1 MSKKSSKSSQPPQQA
16 LAGGAGPDGGNAGGA
31 AAPQKPKRKRKWFKR
46 LLWLGGGS
54 STLFIALLAAIPFI
68 IAIPMVR
75 DYALS
80 FVNAQLRGTLKAD
93 SVNVSWMG
101 PVELKGVSL
110 DDADARRVFAVQRLK
125 CERSLW
131 DLLTRGITE
140 LPSGKLNLGEVIVE
154 QPTIDLI
161 VNEKN
166 EISLVDALQPKLAAA
181 PPGGTGT
188 TIPAPAKGG
197 GLPEPTLDLV
207 VKDAKI
213 SARRIDGAS
222 YAIDAIQLSL
232 KVRTLNEMVTKL
244 EGKLPNGT
252 LLSTDVDLRDLAL
265 ESKIAIDKASAKV
278 GLRSNGDVDLAPI
291 MAVFMPKLG
300 LSGAATL
307 KVDADMR
314 PGQALAATFDV
325 AVKQL
330 QTAAASGNEA
340 GNGGPAIAPLNV
352 TLIGNAAQAGDAI
365 TASASL
371 ASEAGKLDVGA
382 KTTRTA
388 LQGAGSTTIDTD
400 KLLATLQKGG
410 TLTLPQGELTAS
422 GNVDLAKLQRALP
435 GIFKMPA
442 GKSLDAGSVQL
453 TEVKLSG
460 GEAPAAAGKI
470 ALRDIAATVD
480 GKAVKLQPIDANVA
494 AAFEPSAGLRIDAAD
509 VASAFANLKATGRL
523 SDASATFD
531 ADLAKLKAELGQ
543 LIDLTALDATGLIS
557 GTLTA
562 KGDNPENVALQ
573 LSADAKEL
581 RVGANGQPTNLTLNA
596 DASRKADD
604 LKLDAKLGGDAGTV
618 EAQLASTLSA
628 LTKKIEPAIDA
639 QRVFSAVLSGESLN
653 LPQLTLA
660 AKGGLDVARLQRAMP
675 SLFPVRQGQT
685 LTSGR
690 LEISDLALQT
700 GESPSVKGAI
710 GLRDVS
716 ASDNGKT
723 LTLKPIDLT
732 LDASLQKGSGLK
744 VETAKLTAVFAE
756 VLASGTAAA
765 LSAKF
770 RGDLAGLRQELGQIV
785 DFGALDMGGQ
795 VDGELTMKRSGD
807 AALAVDLNANAKAL
821 MVNQGSNQ
829 FSLQQARLE
838 QRGTATLEGQSLKR
852 YELTSAKVS
861 ADGQIEAQGTGWYDL
876 KSQGFDASVTI
887 DRADLS
893 FAAAR
898 AAALQAPELARY
910 AGVVSGKATAQRG
923 GAGQSLRSTGGLV
936 TRDLKVDGKAVVPG
950 DLKADW
956 QNVEIS
962 GDFSQIKAELAKVDS
977 TIAKLQ
983 ASGVDL
989 TTPKSG
995 PLALRADV
1003 TASADVEKTLGAVA
1017 AITKMA
1023 APPAIA
1029 GMLALQSKLST
1040 NGDDVSFSGTSKVDN
1055 FAIGSG
1061 ESAIREPQVALDFDG
1076 RIGNSSEQIS
1086 LNRAKLTSGLL
1097 SAEASGNVSKFRS
1110 NPNLAIKGRY
1120 DTDWKSLSR
1129 LIYEFVP
1136 AIEKTVTI
1144 EGRNGATFE
1153 LNGPL
1158 NTPGATPAFRGLA
1171 AGTELGWEKASVYAI
1186 PLGAAKFQ
1194 PSLRDGRLTLPVA
1207 TVPASTGKLN
1217 LGGVVDFTPG
1227 EPTLLIDG
1235 DLPVMQHIE
1244 LTPRIG
1250 AELLSF
1256 INPIFSGVTRL
1267 EGFIDMNVAGIT
1279 LPMGQT
1285 MKTGGAGQ
1293 GRLDLGSVKMS
1304 PGGPMIGELVQL
1316 AGMSATDLV
1325 LVQFS
1330 PVDFKIGNGRLSYDN
1345 FTMTFP
1351 ENFDLKFYGS
1361 VGFDSTLDLVMSVPV
1376 RPALL
1381 QRLGVP
1387 PATLAMVKKTSGLRV
1402 DIPVAGT
1409 RESPK
1414 LDLSKIDVKKLM
1426 AELLLP
1432 DSPGD
1437 AIGDI
1442 LRRASG
1448 ERPADGAKPGAETPG
1463 RPSGGAKPADKPANP
1478 IDDVLKRIPGQEP
1491 RKPSQRPAGRPANRP
1506 RPNRGG

>member
-16 LAGGAGPDGGNAGGA
+16 LAGGAGAEGPNSS

-166 EISLVDALQPKLAAA
+166 EISLVDALQPKAAAA
-181 PPGGTGT
+181 PPSG
-188 TIPAPAKGG
+188 PSAAAPTPSKGG
-197 GLPEPTLDLV
+197 GLPEPTLDLL

-213 SARRIDGAS
+213 SARRVDGAN
-222 YAIDAIQLSL
+222 YAIDDIQLSV

-265 ESKIAIDKASAKV
+265 ESKIAIDKAKAKV

-307 KVDADMR
+307 KIDADMQ
-314 PGQALAATFDV
+314 PGQALAATFDL

-330 QTAAASGNEA
+330 QTAAAGSET

-352 TLIGNAAQAGDAI
+352 TLTGSAAQAGDAI

-382 KTTRTA
+382 KTTRAA
-388 LQGAGSTTIDTD
+388 LEGAGSTTIDTE
-400 KLLATLQKGG
+400 KLLAILQKGG
-410 TLTLPQGELTAS
+410 VFTLPQGELTAS

-453 TEVKLSG
+453 TDVKLSG
-460 GEAPAAAGKI
+460 GEAPAAAGKV

-509 VASAFANLKATGRL
+509 LTSAFANLKAKGRL
-523 SDASATFD
+523 SDANATFD

-543 LIDLTALDATGLIS
+543 LIDLTALDATGLIA

-581 RVGANGQPTNLTLNA
+581 RVGANSQPTNLTLNA

-639 QRVFSAVLSGESLN
+639 ERVLSAVLSGESLN
-653 LPQLTLA
+653 LPQLTLT

-756 VLASGTAAA
+756 VLASGTTAA

-785 DFGALDMGGQ
+785 DFGLLDMGGQ
-795 VDGELTMKRSGD
+795 VDGELTMKRSAD
-807 AALAVDLNANAKAL
+807 DALAVDLNANATAL
-821 MVNQGSNQ
+821 KVNQGSNQ

-838 QRGTATLEGQSLKR
+838 QRGTAKLEGQSLQR

-861 ADGQIEAQGTGWYDL
+861 ADGQIEAQGAGWYDL

-936 TRDLKVDGKAVVPG
+936 TRDLKVDGKSVVPG
-950 DLKADW
+950 ELKADW

-977 TIAKLQ
+977 AIAKLQ

-1003 TASADVEKTLGAVA
+1003 TANADVEKTLGAVA

-1040 NGDDVSFSGTSKVDN
+1040 DGDDVSFSGTSKVDN

-1076 RIGNSSEQIS
+1076 RIGNSSEQIA

-1110 NPNLAIKGRY
+1110 SPNLAIKGRY

-1227 EPTLLIDG
+1227 EPTLLIEG

-1267 EGFIDMNVAGIT
+1267 EGFLDMNVSGIT

-1316 AGMSATDLV
+1316 AGLSATDLV

-1414 LDLSKIDVKKLM
+1414 LDLSKIDVTKLV

-1432 DSPGD
+1432 DSPTD

-1448 ERPADGAKPGAETPG
+1448 GKPADGAKPGAETPG

-1491 RKPSQRPAGRPANRP
+1491 RKPSQRPAGRPGNRP